1 MILERRDFPT
11 LEGLA
16 QALADFLA
24 KALRAAL
31 IHKPLAS
38 LAVSGGQTP
47 KRVLPLLAKA
57 DLDWTRIVV
66 TLTDERWVPQGHP
79 DSNEALARALMPVP
93 PARFVSLYGGEA
105 TAKAGWEAAEAR
117 SGTVPWPLDAV
128 FLGMGADGHFASLFP
143 GDSALSIQRSRT
155 APARASNAQQDRITL
170 TYQCFIEADG
180 LALAVTDAAKRAALA
195 KAMTAG
201 PVAEAPLRL
210 LEPRP
215 QPLVAFV
222 LS

>member
-1 MILERRDFPT
+1 MKLESRDFPT

-24 KALRAAL
+24 EALRAAL

-57 DLDWTRIVV
+57 DLDWARIVV
-66 TLTDERWVPQGHP
+66 TLTDERWVPQDHP
-79 DSNEALARALMPVP
+79 DSNETLARALLPVP

-117 SGTVPWPLDAV
+117 LATVPWPLDAV
-128 FLGMGADGHFASLFP
+128 FLGMGTDGHFASLFP
-143 GDSALSIQRSRT
+143 YDSAISIHGSRS
-155 APARASNAQQDRITL
+155 APARAPNAPNDRITL
-170 TYQCFIEADG
+170 TYQSFIDAGG
-180 LALAVTDAAKRAALA
+180 LALAVTDPLKRAALA
-195 KAMTAG
+195 KAMAAG
-201 PVAEAPLRL
+201 PAEEAPLRL
-210 LEPRP
+210 LGPRP

>member
-11 LEGLA
+11 LESLA

-24 KALRAAL
+24 EALRTAL

-47 KRVLPLLAKA
+47 KRVLPLLAAA
-57 DLDWTRIVV
+57 DLDWSRIVV
-66 TLTDERWVPQGHP
+66 TLTDERWVPQDHP
-79 DSNEALARALMPVP
+79 DSNEALTRALLPVP
-93 PARFVSLYGGEA
+93 PARFVSLYGGE
-105 TAKAGWEAAEAR
+105 TTPRAGWAAAEAR
-117 SGTVPWPLDAV
+117 LGTVPWPLDAV

-143 GDSALSIQRSRT
+143 GDSALSVQRSRS
-155 APARASNAQQDRITL
+155 APARAPNPPQSRSTL
-170 TYQCFIEADG
+170 TYQSFIEAG
-180 LALAVTDAAKRAALA
+180 RLALAVTDAAKRAALA
-195 KAMTAG
+195 KAMAVG

-210 LEPRP
+210 LEPRT